1 MRLWVHACT
10 HRYALVCACVCV
22 YRYMYMHVY
31 IRGPVARIWHV
42 FMFRSAL
49 LMNDQYRNYHL
60 TNYSMLM
67 AQTLVSNSWFSFKLK
82 RLVRFPKLYMTRRQ
96 PHIRYIPQMRSSWG
110 SGRFGCC
117 DLPGIRPAAGRP
129 ADLPA
134 PVLDCLGNSDTG
146 LKLVLCEQAEL
157 DLSQN

>member
-22 YRYMYMHVY
+22 HRYMYMHVY
-31 IRGPVARIWHV
+31 IRGPVSRIWHV

-49 LMNDQYRNYHL
+49 LMNDQYRIYHL

-67 AQTLVSNSWFSFKLK
+67 AQTLVSNSLFSFKLK
-82 RLVRFPKLYMTRRQ
+82 RLVRFPKLYKTRRQ

-117 DLPGIRPAAGRP
+117 DLPGIRPAAGRRP
-129 ADLPA
+129 ACQHLLWTALKTPTPDLNLYC
-134 PVLDCLGNSDTG
+134 VSRRSLT
-146 LKLVLCEQAEL
+146 
-157 DLSQN
+157 